1 MILAV
6 LERRARVRLVDAEVY
21 TATVGGMRMTE
32 PAADLAVALAV
43 ASAKLDAPLP
53 AGLVVLGELGL
64 TGEIRRIAGLERRL
78 TEAARLGFSA
88 AVVPADSGLTKRDR
102 SGALAGLR
110 IVEVTHL
117 IEALDQLIRPN

>member
-1 MILAV
+1 
-6 LERRARVRLVDAEVY
+6 
-21 TATVGGMRMTE
+21 MRMTE

-102 SGALAGLR
+102 TGPLAGLR

-117 IEALDQLIRPN
+117 VEALDQLTRPN

>member
-1 MILAV
+1 
-6 LERRARVRLVDAEVY
+6 
-21 TATVGGMRMTE
+21 
-32 PAADLAVALAV
+32 
-43 ASAKLDAPLP
+43 
-53 AGLVVLGELGL
+53 GELGL

-88 AVVPADSGLTKRDR
+88 ALVPADSGLTKRDR

-117 IEALDQLIRPN
+117 IEALDQLTKPN